1 MVHKCAQK
9 RMKEPL
15 GRKAGKGR
23 QEGGVASA
31 GEGVGLPVNA
41 EGGGVREG
49 GVCWLGFG
57 GEEEEG
63 G

>member
-1 MVHKCAQK
+1 
-9 RMKEPL
+9 MKEPL

-23 QEGGVASA
+23 QEGGVARA

-49 GVCWLGFG
+49 GIC
-57 GEEEEG
+57 
-63 G
+63 